1 MGHLE
6 VCGRSDTGKRRSTN
20 EDSLLTIEIGEFYLL
35 AVADGL
41 GGHAAGEVAS
51 KIAIIEIGEFLK
63 RNLAEQGP
71 LDAFKGAIE
80 KANREIYLLSREN
93 QAYAGMGST
102 VVAAMVQ
109 GHEALIA
116 NVGDSRAYLVDG
128 GIEQVTRDHSLAQE
142 LVDKGIV
149 TKEEAI
155 RHPQRHIVTR
165 TLGTQDTVAP
175 DFKVWDLKGKT
186 LLLCS
191 DGLTDSLQE
200 EEIRDTVLGSA
211 ELDRGCVNLI
221 DLANQKGASDNITVI
236 LAREA
241 G

>member
-6 VCGRSDTGKRRSTN
+6 VCGRSDTGKRRSIN
-20 EDSLLTIEIGEFYLL
+20 EDNLLTIEIGEFYLL

-51 KIAIIEIGEFLK
+51 KIAVIEIGEFLK

-102 VVAAMVQ
+102 VVAALVQ
-109 GHEALIA
+109 GHKALIA

-128 GIEQVTRDHSLAQE
+128 GIEQVTRDHSLVQE
-142 LVDKGIV
+142 LVDKGII
-149 TKEEAI
+149 TKEEAV

-175 DFKVWDLKGKT
+175 DFKVWDLEGRT

-191 DGLTDSLQE
+191 DGLTDSLKEQ
-200 EEIRDTVLGSA
+200 EIRDTVLSSA
-211 ELDRGCVNLI
+211 ELDQGCVNLI

-236 LAREA
+236 LARVSL
-241 G
+241 